1 MDTMIWEILA
11 TALIF
16 TAGIV
21 AYFEMALSSP
31 TSLLPSQ
38 DVTSEREPEEFITTL
53 ELRPVTDARTAVRG
67 GVPCQIKRARGK
79 S

>member
-11 TALIF
+11 TAVIIV
-16 TAGIV
+16 AGVV
-21 AYFEMALSSP
+21 AYFEMALPSP

-38 DVTSEREPEEFITTL
+38 DVTNEQEPEEFITIL
-53 ELRPVTDARTAVRG
+53 ELPHVSGAQSAVKV
-67 GVPCQIKRARGK
+67 GVPCQIKKAKGK